1 MFHNFVNHNIV
12 KFKNS
17 YYFCR
22 KILAMDKPFIFGVP
36 VEDSHFIGR
45 KREINRLTTNFK
57 YGVNTVLISPRRWGK
72 TSLVNKVAGMTAS
85 KELLLVRMD
94 IFSCRNEYDFYNVF
108 SEAILKQTASKVE
121 EWKDLA
127 KGFIERL
134 APKISMSLD
143 PLSEYSLSLGIT
155 SKTHTPEEVLQLP
168 ETIAQRK
175 GCHLLICID
184 EFQQVGEFPDSLTV
198 QKRMR
203 SVWQHQ
209 NNVSYCLY
217 GSKMHM
223 MTNLFQKKS
232 YPFYKF
238 GEMLYLKPISLDA
251 WKSYISDRFEQEGK
265 HISGELI
272 QKLCEIV
279 EYHSSYVQQL
289 AYCALLLTQNEV
301 TEEILAAAIEDLI
314 SQNSSF
320 FIEQT
325 QSLTSYQLNFLR
337 AILYGVNNGFNEKEV
352 RESFN
357 LGVPSNVDRLKKS
370 LVNKELIEYTEKGV
384 EIGDPVLRL
393 WLKRVLF

>member
-1 MFHNFVNHNIV
+1 
-12 KFKNS
+12 
-17 YYFCR
+17 
-22 KILAMDKPFIFGVP
+22 MDKPFIFGVP

-45 KREINRLTTNFK
+45 EDEIKRLATNFK
-57 YGVNTVLISPRRWGK
+57 YGVNTILISPRRWGK
-72 TSLVNKVAGMTAS
+72 TSLVNKVAGMVTS
-85 KELLLVRMD
+85 KQLLVVKMD

-108 SEAILKQTASKVE
+108 SEAILRQTASKVE
-121 EWKDLA
+121 EWKDVA

-134 APKISMSLD
+134 APKISMSPD

-155 SKTHTPEEVLQLP
+155 AKTHAPEEVLQLP

-175 GCHLLICID
+175 GCQLLICID
-184 EFQQVGEFPDSLTV
+184 EFQQVGEFPDSLMV

-209 NNVSYCLY
+209 ENVSYCLY

-238 GEMLYLKPISLDA
+238 GEMLYLKPISFDA
-251 WKSYISDRFEQEGK
+251 WKNYISGRFEHEGK
-265 HISGELI
+265 HISEEQI
-272 QKLCEIV
+272 QRLCETV

-289 AYCALLLTQNEV
+289 AYCTLLLTKEEV
-301 TEEILAAAIEDLI
+301 TDEVLSMATDDLI
-314 SQNSSF
+314 SQNSSV

-337 AILYGVNNGFNEKEV
+337 AVLFGVHNGFNEKEV
-352 RESFN
+352 RESFD
-357 LGVPSNVDRLKKS
+357 LGVPSNIARLKKS
-370 LVNKELIEYTEKGV
+370 LVDKELIEYTEIGV

-393 WLKRVLF
+393 WLQKVL

>member
-1 MFHNFVNHNIV
+1 
-12 KFKNS
+12 
-17 YYFCR
+17 
-22 KILAMDKPFIFGVP
+22 MDKPFIFGIP

-45 KREINRLTTNFK
+45 EEEINRLATNFK

-72 TSLVNKVAGMTAS
+72 TSLVNKVTGMTAS
-85 KELLLVRMD
+85 KELLVVKMD

-134 APKISMSLD
+134 APKISMSPD
-143 PLSEYSLSLGIT
+143 PLSEYSFSLGIT

-168 ETIAQRK
+168 EMIAQRK

-238 GEMLYLKPISLDA
+238 GEIQYLKPISLDA
-251 WKSYISDRFEQEGK
+251 WKSYISERFEQEGK
-265 HISGELI
+265 HISDELI
-272 QKLCEIV
+272 QQLCETV

-289 AYCALLLTQNEV
+289 AYCTLLLSKKVV
-301 TEEILAAAIEDLI
+301 TEEILTAAIEELI
-314 SQNSSF
+314 SQNSSV

-337 AILYGVNNGFNEKEV
+337 AILYGINNGFNEKEV
-352 RESFN
+352 RESFD
-357 LGVPSNVDRLKKS
+357 LGVPSNVDRLKKA
-370 LVNKELIEYTEKGV
+370 LVDKELIEYTEKGV

-393 WLKRVLF
+393 WLKKVLF

>member
-1 MFHNFVNHNIV
+1 
-12 KFKNS
+12 
-17 YYFCR
+17 
-22 KILAMDKPFIFGVP
+22 MDKPFIFGVP

-45 KREINRLTTNFK
+45 EGEINRLATNFK

-72 TSLVNKVAGMTAS
+72 TSLVNKVAGLAAS
-85 KELLLVRMD
+85 KDLLVVQMD

-134 APKISMSLD
+134 APKISMSPD
-143 PLSEYSLSLGIT
+143 QISEISISLGIT
-155 SKTHTPEEVLQLP
+155 AKTHAPEEILQLP
-168 ETIAQRK
+168 QTIAQRK
-175 GCHLLICID
+175 GCHVLVCID

-203 SVWQHQ
+203 TVWQHQ
-209 NNVSYCLY
+209 DNVSYCLY

-251 WKSYISDRFEQEGK
+251 WESYISDRFEQEGK

-272 QKLCEIV
+272 KKLCEIV

-289 AYCALLLTQNEV
+289 AYCTLLLTKNEV
-301 TEEILAAAIEDLI
+301 TEEILAAAVEDLI
-314 SQNSSF
+314 SQNSSI

-337 AILYGVNNGFNEKEV
+337 AILYGVNNGFNEKDV

-357 LGVPSNVDRLKKS
+357 LGVPSNVDRLKKA
-370 LVNKELIEYTEKGV
+370 LVDKELIEYTEKGV

-393 WLKRVLF
+393 WLKQVLF

>member
-1 MFHNFVNHNIV
+1 
-12 KFKNS
+12 
-17 YYFCR
+17 
-22 KILAMDKPFIFGVP
+22 MDKPFIFGIP

-45 KREINRLTTNFK
+45 EEEINRLATNFK

-72 TSLVNKVAGMTAS
+72 TSLVNKVAGMVTS
-85 KELLLVRMD
+85 KELLVVRMD

-108 SEAILKQTASKVE
+108 SEVILKQTASKVE

-134 APKISMSLD
+134 APKISMSPD

-175 GCHLLICID
+175 SCHLLICID

-251 WKSYISDRFEQEGK
+251 WKNYISGRFEQEGK
-265 HISGELI
+265 HISDELI
-272 QKLCEIV
+272 QKLCETV

-289 AYCALLLTQNEV
+289 AYCTLLMTKKEV
-301 TEEILAAAIEDLI
+301 TKEVLTAAVEDLV
-314 SQNSSF
+314 SQNSSI

-352 RESFN
+352 RESFD

-370 LVNKELIEYTEKGV
+370 LVDKELIEYTEKGV

-393 WLKRVLF
+393 WLKRVLFR

>member
-1 MFHNFVNHNIV
+1 
-12 KFKNS
+12 
-17 YYFCR
+17 
-22 KILAMDKPFIFGVP
+22 MDKPFIFGIP

-45 KREINRLTTNFK
+45 EEEINRLATNFK

-72 TSLVNKVAGMTAS
+72 TSLVNKVAGMMAS
-85 KELLLVRMD
+85 KELLVVRMD

-134 APKISMSLD
+134 ATKISMSPD

-175 GCHLLICID
+175 SCHLLICID

-251 WKSYISDRFEQEGK
+251 WKNYISGRFEQEGK
-265 HISGELI
+265 HISDELI
-272 QKLCEIV
+272 QKLCETV

-289 AYCALLLTQNEV
+289 AYCTLLMTKKEV
-301 TEEILAAAIEDLI
+301 TKEVLTAAVEDLV
-314 SQNSSF
+314 SQNSSI

-352 RESFN
+352 RESFD

-370 LVNKELIEYTEKGV
+370 LVDKELIEYTEKGV

-393 WLKRVLF
+393 WLKRVLFR

>member
-1 MFHNFVNHNIV
+1 
-12 KFKNS
+12 
-17 YYFCR
+17 
-22 KILAMDKPFIFGVP
+22 MDKPFIFGIP

-45 KREINRLTTNFK
+45 EEEINRLITNFK

-85 KELLLVRMD
+85 KELLVVKMD
-94 IFSCRNEYDFYNVF
+94 MFSCRNEYDFYNVF

-134 APKISMSLD
+134 APKISMSPD

-155 SKTHTPEEVLQLP
+155 AKTHTPEEVLQLS

-175 GCHLLICID
+175 GCHILICID

-251 WKSYISDRFEQEGK
+251 WKNYISERFEQEGK
-265 HISGELI
+265 HISDELI
-272 QKLCEIV
+272 QQLCETI

-289 AYCALLLTQNEV
+289 AYCTLLLTEDNV
-301 TEEILAAAIEDLI
+301 TEEILTAAIEDLI
-314 SQNSSF
+314 AQNSSI

-352 RESFN
+352 RESFD

-370 LVNKELIEYTEKGV
+370 LVDKELIEYTEKGV

>member
-1 MFHNFVNHNIV
+1 
-12 KFKNS
+12 
-17 YYFCR
+17 
-22 KILAMDKPFIFGVP
+22 MDKPFIFGVP

-45 KREINRLTTNFK
+45 EGEINRLATNFK
-57 YGVNTVLISPRRWGK
+57 YGMNTILISPRRWGK
-72 TSLVNKVAGMTAS
+72 TSLVNKVAGLVTS
-85 KELLLVRMD
+85 KELLVVKMD

-121 EWKDLA
+121 EWKDVA

-134 APKISMSLD
+134 TPKISMSPD

-155 SKTHTPEEVLQLP
+155 AKTHTPEEILQLP

-175 GCHLLICID
+175 GCHVLICID
-184 EFQQVGEFPDSLTV
+184 EFQQVGEFPDSLTI

-209 NNVSYCLY
+209 DNVSYCLY

-251 WKSYISDRFEQEGK
+251 WKSYISGRFEQEGK
-265 HISGELI
+265 HISDKLI
-272 QKLCEIV
+272 QKLCETV
-279 EYHSSYVQQL
+279 AYHSSYVQQL
-289 AYCALLLTQNEV
+289 AYSTLLLTKDEV
-301 TEEILAAAIEDLI
+301 SEEILAAAVEDLI
-314 SQNSSF
+314 SQNSSI

-352 RESFN
+352 RESFD
-357 LGVPSNVDRLKKS
+357 LGVPSNVARLKKS
-370 LVNKELIEYTEKGV
+370 LVDKELIEFTENGV

>member
-1 MFHNFVNHNIV
+1 
-12 KFKNS
+12 
-17 YYFCR
+17 
-22 KILAMDKPFIFGVP
+22 MDKPFIFGIP

-45 KREINRLTTNFK
+45 EEEINRLVTNFK

-85 KELLLVRMD
+85 KELLVVKMD

-108 SEAILKQTASKVE
+108 SEVILKQTASKVE
-121 EWKDLA
+121 E
-127 KGFIERL
+127 
-134 APKISMSLD
+134 
-143 PLSEYSLSLGIT
+143 YSLSLGIT
-155 SKTHTPEEVLQLP
+155 AKTHTPEEVLQLP

-175 GCHLLICID
+175 GCHILICID

-238 GEMLYLKPISLDA
+238 GEMLYLKPISFDA
-251 WKSYISDRFEQEGK
+251 WKNYISGRFEQEGK
-265 HISGELI
+265 HISEEQI
-272 QKLCEIV
+272 QRLCETV

-289 AYCALLLTQNEV
+289 AYCTLLLTKEEV
-301 TEEILAAAIEDLI
+301 TDEVLSMATDDLI
-314 SQNSSF
+314 SQNSSV

-337 AILYGVNNGFNEKEV
+337 AVLFGVHNGFNEKEV
-352 RESFN
+352 RESFD
-357 LGVPSNVDRLKKS
+357 LGVPSNIARLKKS
-370 LVNKELIEYTEKGV
+370 LVDKELIEYTEIGV

-393 WLKRVLF
+393 WLQKIL

>member
-1 MFHNFVNHNIV
+1 
-12 KFKNS
+12 
-17 YYFCR
+17 
-22 KILAMDKPFIFGVP
+22 MDKPFIFGIP

-45 KREINRLTTNFK
+45 EEEINRLATNFK
-57 YGVNTVLISPRRWGK
+57 YGVNTVLISPRRWDK
-72 TSLVNKVAGMTAS
+72 TSLVNKVTGMTAS
-85 KELLLVRMD
+85 KELLVVKMD

-134 APKISMSLD
+134 APKISISTD

-155 SKTHTPEEVLQLP
+155 SKTHTPKEVLQLP

-251 WKSYISDRFEQEGK
+251 WKSYISERFEQDGK

-272 QKLCEIV
+272 QRLCETV

-289 AYCALLLTQNEV
+289 AYCTLLMTKKEV
-301 TEEILAAAIEDLI
+301 TEEVLSAAIEDLI
-314 SQNSSF
+314 SQNSSI

-352 RESFN
+352 RESFD
-357 LGVPSNVDRLKKS
+357 LGVPSNVDRLKKA
-370 LVNKELIEYTEKGV
+370 LVDKELIEYTEKGV

>member
-1 MFHNFVNHNIV
+1 
-12 KFKNS
+12 
-17 YYFCR
+17 
-22 KILAMDKPFIFGVP
+22 MDKPFIFGVP

-45 KREINRLTTNFK
+45 EEEINRLITNFK

-85 KELLLVRMD
+85 KELLVVKMD

-134 APKISMSLD
+134 APKISMSPD
-143 PLSEYSLSLGIT
+143 PLPEYSLSLGIT
-155 SKTHTPEEVLQLP
+155 SKTHTPKEVLQLP

-175 GCHLLICID
+175 GCHLLVCID

-251 WKSYISDRFEQEGK
+251 WKGYISGRFEQEGK
-265 HISGELI
+265 HISDELI
-272 QKLCEIV
+272 QQLCETI

-289 AYCALLLTQNEV
+289 AYCTLLLTEDNV
-301 TEEILAAAIEDLI
+301 TEEILTAAIEDLI
-314 SQNSSF
+314 AQNSSI

-352 RESFN
+352 RESFD

-370 LVNKELIEYTEKGV
+370 LVDKELIEYTEKGV

>member
-1 MFHNFVNHNIV
+1 
-12 KFKNS
+12 
-17 YYFCR
+17 
-22 KILAMDKPFIFGVP
+22 MDKPFIFGVP

-45 KREINRLTTNFK
+45 EEEINRLVTNFK

-85 KELLLVRMD
+85 KELLVVKMD
-94 IFSCRNEYDFYNVF
+94 IFSCRNEYDFYNMF

-134 APKISMSLD
+134 APKISMSPD

-155 SKTHTPEEVLQLP
+155 SKTHTPKEVLQLP

-175 GCHLLICID
+175 GCHLLVCID

-251 WKSYISDRFEQEGK
+251 WKSYISGRFEQEGK
-265 HISGELI
+265 RISDELI
-272 QKLCEIV
+272 QKLCETV

-289 AYCALLLTQNEV
+289 AYCTLLLTRKEV
-301 TEEILAAAIEDLI
+301 TEEILTAAIEDLV
-314 SQNSSF
+314 SQNSSI

-352 RESFN
+352 RESFD
-357 LGVPSNVDRLKKS
+357 LGVPSNVDRLKKA
-370 LVNKELIEYTEKGV
+370 LVDKELIEYTEKGV

-393 WLKRVLF
+393 WLKQILFS

>member
-1 MFHNFVNHNIV
+1 
-12 KFKNS
+12 
-17 YYFCR
+17 
-22 KILAMDKPFIFGVP
+22 MDKPFIFGIP

-45 KREINRLTTNFK
+45 EEEINRLATNIK

-85 KELLLVRMD
+85 KELLVVKMD

-108 SEAILKQTASKVE
+108 SEAILKQSASKVE

-134 APKISMSLD
+134 TPKISMSPD
-143 PLSEYSLSLGIT
+143 PLSEYSFSLGIT
-155 SKTHTPEEVLQLP
+155 SKTHTPKEVLQLP
-168 ETIAQRK
+168 EMIAQRK

-238 GEMLYLKPISLDA
+238 GEIQYLKPISLDA
-251 WKSYISDRFEQEGK
+251 WKSYISERFEQEGK
-265 HISGELI
+265 HISDELI
-272 QKLCEIV
+272 QQLCETV

-289 AYCALLLTQNEV
+289 AFCTLLLSKKVV
-301 TEEILAAAIEDLI
+301 TEEILTAAIEDLI
-314 SQNSSF
+314 SQNSSI

-337 AILYGVNNGFNEKEV
+337 AILYGINNGFNEKEV
-352 RESFN
+352 RGSFD

-370 LVNKELIEYTEKGV
+370 LVDKELIEYTEKGV

-393 WLKRVLF
+393 WLKKVLF

>member
-1 MFHNFVNHNIV
+1 
-12 KFKNS
+12 
-17 YYFCR
+17 
-22 KILAMDKPFIFGVP
+22 MDKPFIFGIP

-45 KREINRLTTNFK
+45 EEEINRLATNFK

-72 TSLVNKVAGMTAS
+72 TSLVNKVAGMVTS
-85 KELLLVRMD
+85 KELLVVRMD

-134 APKISMSLD
+134 APKISMSPD

-175 GCHLLICID
+175 SCHLLICID

-251 WKSYISDRFEQEGK
+251 WKNYISGRFEQEGK
-265 HISGELI
+265 HISDELI
-272 QKLCEIV
+272 QKLCETV

-289 AYCALLLTQNEV
+289 AYCTLLMTKKEV
-301 TEEILAAAIEDLI
+301 TKEVLTAAVEDLV
-314 SQNSSF
+314 SQNSSI

-352 RESFN
+352 RESFD

-370 LVNKELIEYTEKGV
+370 LVDKELIEYTEKGV

-393 WLKRVLF
+393 WLKRVLFR

>member
-1 MFHNFVNHNIV
+1 
-12 KFKNS
+12 
-17 YYFCR
+17 
-22 KILAMDKPFIFGVP
+22 MDKPFIFGVP

-45 KREINRLTTNFK
+45 EGEINRLATNFK

-72 TSLVNKVAGMTAS
+72 TSLVNKVAGLVAS
-85 KELLLVRMD
+85 KELLVVQMD

-134 APKISMSLD
+134 APKISMSPD
-143 PLSEYSLSLGIT
+143 PLSEISLSLGIT
-155 SKTHTPEEVLQLP
+155 AKTHAPEEILQLP
-168 ETIAQRK
+168 QTIAQRK
-175 GCHLLICID
+175 GCHVLVCID

-203 SVWQHQ
+203 TVWQHQ
-209 NNVSYCLY
+209 DSVSYCLY

-251 WKSYISDRFEQEGK
+251 WKSYISERFDQEGK
-265 HISGELI
+265 HISGQLI
-272 QKLCEIV
+272 QKLCETV

-289 AYCALLLTQNEV
+289 AYCTLLLTEDQV

-314 SQNSSF
+314 SQNSSI

-337 AILYGVNNGFNEKEV
+337 AILYGINNGFNEKEV

-357 LGVPSNVDRLKKS
+357 LGVPSNVARLKKT
-370 LVNKELIEYTEKGV
+370 LVDKELIEYTEKGV

>member
-1 MFHNFVNHNIV
+1 
-12 KFKNS
+12 
-17 YYFCR
+17 
-22 KILAMDKPFIFGVP
+22 MDKPFIFGVP

-45 KREINRLTTNFK
+45 EGEINRLATNFK
-57 YGVNTVLISPRRWGK
+57 YGMNTILISPRRWGK
-72 TSLVNKVAGMTAS
+72 TSLVNKVAGLVTS
-85 KELLLVRMD
+85 KELLVVKMD
-94 IFSCRNEYDFYNVF
+94 IFSCRNEYYFYNVF

-121 EWKDLA
+121 EWKDVA

-134 APKISMSLD
+134 SPKISMSPD

-155 SKTHTPEEVLQLP
+155 AKTHTPEEILQLP

-175 GCHLLICID
+175 DCHVLICID
-184 EFQQVGEFPDSLTV
+184 EFQQVGEFPDSLTI

-209 NNVSYCLY
+209 DNVSYCLY

-251 WKSYISDRFEQEGK
+251 WKSYISGRFEQEGK
-265 HISGELI
+265 HISDKLI
-272 QKLCEIV
+272 QKLCETV
-279 EYHSSYVQQL
+279 AYHSSYVQQL
-289 AYCALLLTQNEV
+289 AYSTLLLTKDEV
-301 TEEILAAAIEDLI
+301 SEEILAAAVEDLI
-314 SQNSSF
+314 SQNSSI

-370 LVNKELIEYTEKGV
+370 LVEKELIEYTENGV